1 MKIFQKALMASE
13 DVKALL
19 VSGKYLKDDV
29 AAEVADGSVVAIGDL
44 MENTAYTGRK
54 DHNIRKVAAPV
65 DTKEDI
71 GFVDLAEIS
80 QGDIMGNVYKIGYKT
95 AGLTAPAGTPVRV
108 RRPMVGDTFYLGD
121 ANFDR
126 TPVIGEV
133 GLVTVGETTLT
144 VAADAAGYE
153 GIYVVVEDIE
163 SLTQGTVAGD
173 HIYFC
178 RVKRA

>member
-13 DVKALL
+13 DVKSLL
-19 VSGKYLKDDV
+19 VSGKYYVDTT
-29 AAEVADGSVVAIGDL
+29 ATEIEDGSVVAIGGLLD
-44 MENTAYTGRK
+44 NTAYTSRK
-54 DHNIRKVAAPV
+54 DHNLRKVTAPAATT
-65 DTKEDI
+65 DEI

-80 QGDIMGNVYKIGYKT
+80 QGDIMGNTYKIGYKT
-95 AGLTAPAGTPVRV
+95 AGLKAPAGVPVRV
-108 RRPMVGDTFYLGD
+108 RRVAEGDTFYLGKE
-121 ANFDR
+121 NFDKE
-126 TPVIGEV
+126 PAIGEV
-133 GLVTVGETTLT
+133 GLVAVGATTLK
-144 VAADAAGYE
+144 VATDAASYE